1 MSKQETS
8 AEESKSRKNKYEFNL
23 DRGRKILIESD
34 FDNGNIG
41 LIKQVTELQVVIEG
55 IVVPAGSHR
64 GF

>member
-8 AEESKSRKNKYEFNL
+8 SEDSKSRKNKYEFSL

-41 LIKQVTELQVVIEG
+41 LIRQVTELQVYVI
-55 IVVPAGSHR
+55 
-64 GF
+64 